1 MPFWTVRPVVF
12 SFNRRVEAHH
22 AHHFRKKAKILP
34 PRMTAPQSA
43 AKSAAEKDGGIC
55 VFFETASL

>member
-22 AHHFRKKAKILP
+22 AHHFRKKAKILLP
-34 PRMTAPQSA
+34 KMMVPRSA
-43 AKSAAEKDGGIC
+43 EKPAAEKDRGIY
-55 VFFETASL
+55 VFFETASF